1 MKTRKHVPDRL
12 RTLLTDAYRARE
24 GVAVDEERWQERL
37 MVRIEEIGPLD
48 AKPGFT
54 AAFGRFVWR
63 LAPFTLA
70 MSVALVFLLAGLY
83 VTTQYDGLQ
92 LTARDVEELTLKQ
105 ALGG

>member
-12 RTLLTDAYRARE
+12 KALLTDAYRARE
-24 GVAVDEERWQERL
+24 GVAVDERWQERL
-37 MVRIEEIGPLD
+37 MARVKEIGPFD
-48 AKPGFT
+48 AKPCFKT
-54 AAFGRFVWR
+54 AFGRFVWR

-70 MSVALVFLLAGLY
+70 MSVALMFLLAGLY
-83 VTTQYDGLQ
+83 VTTRYDGLQ